1 MASLKHHVAIQPLIA
16 ILGGAV
22 IFVGAFVSL
31 ISCMP
36 LLLTMYGQVVRKC
49 ITDNDINWA
58 KTKDL
63 EVRFI
68 GFRGRDE
75 QSFEGRRV
83 LWGAQEAGHQGARRH
98 QDQAQLQGGVVLA
111 ANPSQEHNVD
121 KCLPMSL
128 MNVC

>member
-68 GFRGRDE
+68 
-75 QSFEGRRV
+75 
-83 LWGAQEAGHQGARRH
+83 
-98 QDQAQLQGGVVLA
+98 
-111 ANPSQEHNVD
+111 
-121 KCLPMSL
+121 
-128 MNVC
+128 